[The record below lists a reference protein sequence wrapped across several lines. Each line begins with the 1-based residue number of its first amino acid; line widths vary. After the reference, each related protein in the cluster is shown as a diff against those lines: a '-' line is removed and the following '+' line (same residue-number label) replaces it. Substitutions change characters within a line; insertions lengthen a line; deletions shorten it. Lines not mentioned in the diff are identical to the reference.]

1 MKQHLFF
8 NDAWSYRV
16 TRIKSVDTRLKLLF
30 ALGCILILFWSG
42 PVGSVI
48 ILSGILL
55 GVRFSGYPWRFFL
68 ARLIFPLMIAVFY
81 LFTKAFLVGQT
92 VAVDW
97 PLGSW
102 QLVLYREGLYQGLTA
117 ALRII
122 TGVSAV
128 ILLSI
133 TTSVAEFIR
142 AARWFK
148 VPVALLELL
157 MLVYHYIFILW
168 QEAVRLYNAQQLR
181 LGHET
186 WRRSFFNMI
195 KLTALVLVR
204 ALERAETASQAM
216 QLRGYEENLPLEM
229 FERRRA

>member
-1 MKQHLFF
+1 
-8 NDAWSYRV
+8 
-16 TRIKSVDTRLKLLF
+16 
-30 ALGCILILFWSG
+30 
-42 PVGSVI
+42 
-48 ILSGILL
+48 
-55 GVRFSGYPWRFFL
+55 
-68 ARLIFPLMIAVFY
+68 
-81 LFTKAFLVGQT
+81 
-92 VAVDW
+92 
-97 PLGSW
+97 
-102 QLVLYREGLYQGLTA
+102 VLYREGLYQGLTA